1 MNSLPL
7 SDIPHL
13 FNPLTCQGTFKSFS
27 HLGYCEECCNEH
39 GVLIFLRDLDF
50 NSLDEC
56 SEVELLHLMVVLFTF
71 LRKIDTVSTGA
82 APFYIFTKSSSFP
95 TSSANNNM
103 CYLFF
108 FFNNSHPNRYEVIF
122 HCGF

>member
-82 APFYIFTKSSSFP
+82 APFYIFT
-95 TSSANNNM
+95 NM
-103 CYLFF
+103 IQEFQFSHVLSQQQHVLSFF

-122 HCGF
+122 H